1 METNNGYIFRN
12 GSTIESLV
20 GTAAHAWS
28 GDRRNPVVVVDSILE
43 IFTPEELLEWVIED
57 NKLVIRTKDVPDFG
71 EFDPSNN
78 MLEYIGGGM
87 DARDIG

>member
-1 METNNGYIFRN
+1 METNNGHIFRN

-20 GTAAHAWS
+20 GTAARSWS
-28 GDRRNPVVVVDSILE
+28 GDRSRLVVDSILE

-71 EFDPSNN
+71 EFDPSNS

>member
-1 METNNGYIFRN
+1 MEVNNGYIFRN
-12 GSTIESLV
+12 GSIIEPLV
-20 GTAAHAWS
+20 GAAARVRS
-28 GDRRNPVVVVDSILE
+28 EDRGKLVIDSILE

-57 NKLVIRTKDVPDFG
+57 NKLVIRKKDVPDFG